1 MRARYPDHEGYI
13 ERDGVKVFYEVFGEG
28 EPALLLMPTWPI
40 IHSRMWKGQVPYFA
54 RYSRVITFD
63 PRGNGRSDRPP
74 NPLAYADDEYV
85 ADALGVMKAADVE
98 RVFVVGLCPGVRW
111 SVQLAARYPERVV
124 GLVAIAPGLPDL
136 TPPHAH
142 RQQYSFNDVLDTD
155 EGWAKHNRHY
165 MLRDYQGYAEW
176 HSNWMVLEPHSTKPY
191 DDLVEW
197 ALETNAQTLLLTA
210 EAPFLRTK
218 DEVERVCRQIRCPVL
233 IIHGDRDMCQPHS
246 RAERLAE
253 LTGGKLVTLKGAGH
267 GPMARHP
274 VAVNLLM
281 KDFINSVVPPE
292 PRHVLWHHALTR
304 PKRAIFVSSSIGL
317 GHIQRDLAIARELR
331 TLVPDLQI
339 DWWAQHPVTTV
350 LEAAGETI
358 HPKNHLQ
365 ALESAHWEEESS
377 QHELHA
383 FYAFRRM
390 DEIFVAN
397 FMLFNEVVQETP
409 YDIWIGDES
418 WEVDYFLHE
427 NPELKSAP
435 YVFLTDVIGFL
446 PVDPEGDPREVML
459 CADYNAEMI
468 EQRARYPRLRDL
480 SLYIGE
486 YDELPDVPF
495 GPGLSNI
502 RDWARD
508 WFTPV
513 GYVLPFDP
521 LEYRDPQMLRSRLGY
536 GTGYPLLF
544 AAVGG
549 TGVGRNL
556 LQRVVD
562 GFALLRETM
571 PDARLVMVTGPR
583 IEPQDLPD
591 VPGLE
596 KRAYVHNLFEHLACA
611 DAAIVQ
617 SGLSTTMELVATRR
631 PFAYVPLRKHWEQQN
646 YVTYRL
652 RHYGARNRLEYGEL
666 TPRRVADT
674 LRQLTGSPVDY
685 REVPRD
691 SARRAALQ
699 IAGLLSGTTPGT
711 QSGAML
717 RGPVDARVTTR

>member
-1 MRARYPDHEGYI
+1 MAGNVGYYV
-13 ERDGVKVFYEVFGEG
+13 DGGSG
-28 EPALLLMPTWPI
+28 I
-40 IHSRMWKGQVPYFA
+40 
-54 RYSRVITFD
+54 RVI
-63 PRGNGRSDRPP
+63 
-74 NPLAYADDEYV
+74 
-85 ADALGVMKAADVE
+85 
-98 RVFVVGLCPGVRW
+98 
-111 SVQLAARYPERVV
+111 
-124 GLVAIAPGLPDL
+124 
-136 TPPHAH
+136 
-142 RQQYSFNDVLDTD
+142 
-155 EGWAKHNRHY
+155 
-165 MLRDYQGYAEW
+165 
-176 HSNWMVLEPHSTKPY
+176 
-191 DDLVEW
+191 
-197 ALETNAQTLLLTA
+197 
-210 EAPFLRTK
+210 RT
-218 DEVERVCRQIRCPVL
+218 IP
-233 IIHGDRDMCQPHS
+233 
-246 RAERLAE
+246 
-253 LTGGKLVTLKGAGH
+253 
-267 GPMARHP
+267 
-274 VAVNLLM
+274 
-281 KDFINSVVPPE
+281 
-292 PRHVLWHHALTR
+292 
-304 PKRAIFVSSSIGL
+304 
-317 GHIQRDLAIARELR
+317 
-331 TLVPDLQI
+331 
-339 DWWAQHPVTTV
+339 
-350 LEAAGETI
+350 
-358 HPKNHLQ
+358 
-365 ALESAHWEEESS
+365 
-377 QHELHA
+377 
-383 FYAFRRM
+383 
-390 DEIFVAN
+390 
-397 FMLFNEVVQETP
+397 
-409 YDIWIGDES
+409 
-418 WEVDYFLHE
+418 
-427 NPELKSAP
+427 
-435 YVFLTDVIGFL
+435 
-446 PVDPEGDPREVML
+446 
-459 CADYNAEMI
+459 
-468 EQRARYPRLRDL
+468 
-480 SLYIGE
+480 
-486 YDELPDVPF
+486 
-495 GPGLSNI
+495 NI

-549 TGVGRNL
+549 TGVGRHL